1 MAEGSLD
8 RRADGTAGGRG
19 HGCGRGAHQRDTG
32 GVRTRSDKLTDR
44 DSTAAAGGMDA
55 AGIRMEDP
63 ANGGL

>member
-1 MAEGSLD
+1 MWTWSTSG
-8 RRADGTAGGRG
+8 
-19 HGCGRGAHQRDTG
+19 DTG